1 MDKQQA
7 RDIVEI
13 TFETPFDKARLSSTS
28 LRDEVTG

>member
-7 RDIVEI
+7 RNLIIE
-13 TFETPFDKARLSSTS
+13 TFETTFDKARLSSTS